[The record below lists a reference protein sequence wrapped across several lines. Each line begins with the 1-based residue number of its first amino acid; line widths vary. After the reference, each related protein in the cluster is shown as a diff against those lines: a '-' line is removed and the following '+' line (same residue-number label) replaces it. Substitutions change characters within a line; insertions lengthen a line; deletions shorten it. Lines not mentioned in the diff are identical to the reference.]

1 MQSKLKSVIRFK
13 DFVAYFGPR
22 GVVAMAWWLGAVHA
36 GRIRQD
42 HNSFPFLHIVGA
54 AGSGKTL
61 LLDYLQKLNGQTP
74 YSHSL
79 TRATPEGRART
90 FASAGQQVVIC
101 EDHGESDE
109 TFDWDELKPLYSE
122 GSLAVRSGDGQAEL
136 LPFKGAL
143 TITAN
148 QPLQCS
154 DAVTSRMVTINLSGD
169 NSHATRVRPDAL
181 TEVNAD
187 KAIAFGIKVAQSEEW
202 VSSSLHALVPT
213 YQRQLTRK
221 YGASLSAR
229 TALNCAQL
237 LALLE
242 VLCTLL
248 SIPEGL
254 RLESRKVINDV
265 ALFETIPY

>member
-1 MQSKLKSVIRFK
+1 MQNNLKSVIRFK

-36 GRIRQD
+36 ARIRQD
-42 HNSFPFLHIVGA
+42 HNSFPFLQIIGD
-54 AGSGKTL
+54 AGVGKTL
-61 LLDYLQKLNGQTP
+61 LLNYLQKLTAQVPYAYSLAHSTP
-74 YSHSL
+74 
-79 TRATPEGRART
+79 AARAR
-90 FASAGQQVVIC
+90 FVASAENRVVIC
-101 EDHGESDE
+101 EQEGKSDE
-109 TFDWDELKPLYSE
+109 QIDWDELKPLYSE
-122 GSLAVRSGDGQAEL
+122 GSFAVRSGDGHAEL

-154 DAVTSRMVTINLSGD
+154 DAVSSRMVTINFSDD
-169 NSHATRVRPDAL
+169 NPHATRVRPDAL
-181 TEVNAD
+181 NDLKAE

-202 VSSSLHALVPT
+202 VSSSLHALVPA
-213 YQRQLTRK
+213 YQGQLTRK
-221 YGASLSAR
+221 YGASLSGR

-254 RLESRKVINDV
+254 RLESRKVINDI
-265 ALFETIPY
+265 AFLDTIPY